1 MLDFVR
7 ENRFPGKRMIRK
19 TFSAILSAAFLFALV
34 GCGAGG
40 GVSEPTIIFGREVA
54 HSNGKI
60 VVADTASSFHINDIL
75 NIELRVPDAFLRDK
89 LMLKVYWVE
98 DENGKRFG
106 TTENLTRSQTLN
118 GINPKAQQMVLNNSD
133 KSRTLGKFIG
143 AKAGVYRVEFHTESY
158 KIAER
163 ELRVYKKG
171 K

>member
-1 MLDFVR
+1 MPF
-7 ENRFPGKRMIRK
+7 K
-19 TFSAILSAAFLFALV
+19 TPLFLCGALLCAALV

-54 HSNGKI
+54 HSNGKT

-98 DENGKRFG
+98 DVFGNGSA